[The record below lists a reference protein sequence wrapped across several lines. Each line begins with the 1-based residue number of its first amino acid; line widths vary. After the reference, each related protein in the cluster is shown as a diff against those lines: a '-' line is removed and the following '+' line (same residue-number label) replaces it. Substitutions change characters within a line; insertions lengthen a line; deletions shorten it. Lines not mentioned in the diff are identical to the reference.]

1 MEKTTFYIS
10 GMRCGTC
17 STGIELALAK
27 KNGIKSAKISYNEKI
42 AIVEYDPVTY
52 DGYYIR
58 YHKDCESSRIYCDF
72 KSWYVN

>member
-27 KNGIKSAKISYNEKI
+27 KNGIKSAKISLHEKI
-42 AIVEYDPVTY
+42 AIVEYDPATITTSDIIKIVNGL
-52 DGYYIR
+52 GYIATL
-58 YHKDCESSRIYCDF
+58 SRGM
-72 KSWYVN
+72 